1 VAKKGEEK
9 MEKVIVGLS
18 GGVDSSVTS
27 YILKEEGYEV
37 IAVTLQVD
45 KKSQGEI
52 AEAKKVADI
61 LKIKYVVLD
70 VSEDFENIVIRDFL
84 DGYSSGITPSPC
96 VVCDERIKI
105 KSLID
110 YADSVG
116 AKYIAT
122 GHYCNLEYSPQ
133 MDKYLLKNAVDIRKD
148 QTYMLYRLDE
158 NTLKRMK
165 FPLYNFTKTEVREMA
180 KKIGLITHNMKDS
193 QGICFA
199 PDGYKRYLQ
208 EKLKDNIEK
217 GNFVDEDGNLMGTHD
232 GYQLYTIGQ
241 RRGLNL
247 KKPRP
252 YFVLD
257 IRPSKNEILLGD
269 YDKLFVKEVELLDY
283 KFIVEIDKLLEVEFM
298 ARPRFSSHGSI
309 GKLKKI
315 SESGKKDRIYF
326 EYKEKNPQNA
336 KGQHMALYYGKYLVG
351 GGVIG

>member
-1 VAKKGEEK
+1 

-27 YILKEEGYEV
+27 HILKEEGYEV

-45 KKSQGEI
+45 KNSQGEI
-52 AEAKKVADI
+52 AEAEKVAKI
-61 LKIKYVVLD
+61 LKIEHVVLD
-70 VSEDFENIVIRDFL
+70 VSEDFEKIVIKNFL
-84 DGYSSGITPSPC
+84 DGYSSGTTPSPC

-105 KSLID
+105 KTLID
-110 YADSVG
+110 YADLVG

-122 GHYCNLEYSPQ
+122 GHYCNLEYSSE
-133 MDKYLLKNAVDIRKD
+133 MDKYLLKNAADMRKD

-158 NTLKRMK
+158 STLKRMK
-165 FPLYNFTKTEVREMA
+165 FPLYDFTKAEVRDIA
-180 KKIGLITHNMKDS
+180 KKIGMITHDKKDS

-199 PDGYKRYLQ
+199 PEGYKEYLQ
-208 EKLKDNIEK
+208 GKLKGKVKK
-217 GNFVDEDGNLMGTHD
+217 GNFVDEDGNIMGTHD

-252 YFVLD
+252 YFILD

-269 YDKLFVKEVELLDY
+269 YDKLYMKDIELIDY
-283 KFIVEIDKLLEVEFM
+283 KFVVEIDKLLEVELIG
-298 ARPRFSSHGSI
+298 RPRFSSHGFL

-315 SESGKKDRIYF
+315 SKLGKEDRIYF
-326 EYKEKNPQNA
+326 EYKDENPQNA
-336 KGQHMALYYGKYLVG
+336 KGQHMVLYFGKYLVG

>member
-1 VAKKGEEK
+1 

-18 GGVDSSVTS
+18 GGVDSSVTT

-37 IAVTLQVD
+37 IGVTLKVD
-45 KKSQGEI
+45 KKSLGEI
-52 AEAKKVADI
+52 EEAKKIADI
-61 LKIKYVVLD
+61 LKIKHVVLD
-70 VSEDFENIVIRDFL
+70 VSEDFEKIVIKDFL

-116 AKYIAT
+116 AKYIST
-122 GHYCNLEYSPQ
+122 GHYCNLEYSLE

-158 NTLKRMK
+158 STLKRMK
-165 FPLYNFTKTEVREMA
+165 FPLYNFTKAEVREMA
-180 KKIGLITHNMKDS
+180 QKIGLVTHDKKDS

-199 PDGYKRYLQ
+199 PEGYKKYLQ
-208 EKLKDNIEK
+208 ETLKDEIEK
-217 GNFVDEDGNLMGTHD
+217 GYFVDEDGNIMGTHD

-252 YFVLD
+252 YFILD

-269 YDKLFVKEVELLDY
+269 YDKLFMKEIELIDY
-283 KFIVEIDKLLEVEFM
+283 KFVVEIDKLLEVELM
-298 ARPRFSSHGSI
+298 GRPRFSSHGSM

-315 SESGKKDRIYF
+315 SEPGREDRIYF

-336 KGQHMALYYGKYLVG
+336 RGQHMVLYYGKYLVG